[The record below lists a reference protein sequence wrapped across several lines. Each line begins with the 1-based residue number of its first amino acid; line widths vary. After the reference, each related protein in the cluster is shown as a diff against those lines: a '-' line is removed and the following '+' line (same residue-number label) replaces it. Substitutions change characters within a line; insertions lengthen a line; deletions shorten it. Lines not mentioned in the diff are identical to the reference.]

1 LGEVERSIMV
11 LMEDRERKER
21 AAARRS
27 WPVRIY
33 RLGEEPDDD
42 LSATTTAAERL
53 AMMWPLAVDAWASS
67 GKEIPDYPRNETPV
81 RILRPAG
88 HGAKGERG

>member
-1 LGEVERSIMV
+1 MV
-11 LMEDRERKER
+11 PMEDRERKLR

-27 WPVRIY
+27 WPIRVY

-42 LSATTTAAERL
+42 LSATTTASERL

-67 GKEIPDYPRNETPV
+67 GKEIPDYPRNQMPV
-81 RILRPAG
+81 RIIRPSDRR
-88 HGAKGERG
+88 AKGELG

>member
-1 LGEVERSIMV
+1 MV

-27 WPVRIY
+27 WPIRVY

-53 AMMWPLAVDAWASS
+53 AMMWPLAVDAWTLS
-67 GKEIPDYPRNETPV
+67 GQGIPDYPRNEMPV
-81 RILRPAG
+81 RVIRASDRR
-88 HGAKGERG
+88 AKGGLG

>member
-1 LGEVERSIMV
+1 MIP
-11 LMEDRERKER
+11 MEDRERKER

-27 WPVRIY
+27 WPIRVY

-81 RILRPAG
+81 RIISASDRR
-88 HGAKGERG
+88 AKGERG

>member
-1 LGEVERSIMV
+1 MIP
-11 LMEDRERKER
+11 MEDRERKER

-27 WPVRIY
+27 WPIRVY

-53 AMMWPLAVDAWASS
+53 AMMWPLAMDAWASS

-81 RILRPAG
+81 RIIPASDRR
-88 HGAKGERG
+88 AKGERG